1 METIKAY
8 IALTKPRVIELLLVA
23 TIPAM
28 LQADRGENQI
38 GLILL
43 TLVGGWMGAAAANTF
58 NMVADSDIDKVM
70 KRTERRPL
78 AKKTVSDQ
86 QATVFAW
93 TLTVVSFLWLW
104 LLCNSLLAALFVMAT
119 IAFYIF
125 IYTKW
130 LKRSTPQN
138 VVWGGAAGC
147 MPVMV
152 GWAVITDNAD
162 VPSQWWQAIV
172 LFLVIF
178 FWTPPHTWA
187 LAMRY
192 REDYE
197 AAGVPMM
204 PVVRKPVQVT
214 AQIVWYTVATV
225 ITTFLLIP
233 AAGWIYAVAAV
244 IAGLW
249 FLVAAIRLHVAVKN
263 GAEVK
268 PMRLFFLSNNYLSL
282 VFVALSVDAVLGLN
296 TLAEI
301 L

>member
-1 METIKAY
+1 
-8 IALTKPRVIELLLVA
+8 
-23 TIPAM
+23 
-28 LQADRGENQI
+28 
-38 GLILL
+38 
-43 TLVGGWMGAAAANTF
+43 
-58 NMVADSDIDKVM
+58 
-70 KRTERRPL
+70 
-78 AKKTVSDQ
+78 
-86 QATVFAW
+86 
-93 TLTVVSFLWLW
+93 
-104 LLCNSLLAALFVMAT
+104 
-119 IAFYIF
+119 
-125 IYTKW
+125 
-130 LKRSTPQN
+130 
-138 VVWGGAAGC
+138 
-147 MPVMV
+147 
-152 GWAVITDNAD
+152 
-162 VPSQWWQAIV
+162 
-172 LFLVIF
+172 
-178 FWTPPHTWA
+178 
-187 LAMRY
+187 MRY